1 MIPAGPHLF
10 KGCFQT
16 RAREGEVSGH
26 RVIKINSK
34 IKISFKQSNSAAVLS
49 VWIARFARTGIGG
62 RDRRLAAI
70 GCV

>member
-1 MIPAGPHLF
+1 MF
-10 KGCFQT
+10 S
-16 RAREGEVSGH
+16 REGEVSGH

-49 VWIARFARTGIGG
+49 VWIARFARTGRGIGG
-62 RDRRLAAI
+62 GGRRLAAI